1 VEHLVNKLV
10 ILSGVT
16 ASRSEAVTESKDPYP
31 FSRVSKAAGNS
42 HHNVGVAFPPVPLCN
57 PVPPVV
63 KALRPNQFKS
73 RMPLLI
79 AYSAMS
85 EPHPSR
91 EIASSHHF
99 QPLRDTLIG
108 FPEGINVWSTW

>member
-1 VEHLVNKLV
+1 MEHLANKIV
-10 ILSGVT
+10 ILSEVT

-42 HHNVGVAFPPVPLCN
+42 HHYVGVASPPVPLCN

-63 KALRPNQFKS
+63 KALRASQFKS

-79 AYSAMS
+79 AYFAMS
-85 EPHPSR
+85 GRQHSR
-91 EIASSHHF
+91 EIASSHH
-99 QPLRDTLIG
+99 
-108 FPEGINVWSTW
+108 S